1 MTRSSAGDVH
11 RFRALGGSHARAPE
25 GSSSL
30 RTSVASRTSA
40 ARSGSGSSVRG
51 RPEPSRPSRM
61 KKLRARLLEVA
72 AIELE
77 REPRTLRVRHPR
89 LVGSPAAASP
99 HDPELFPRR
108 LGGFREPPPREVE
121 ERVAAAPDGE
131 RDPRRRRERVP
142 PANDLRLEA
151 RSDERGERAH
161 ERRAKRTNDVREER
175 RSLRARPETI
185 LGEEDVP
192 DLRRRREQNARVE
205 QNPDLRTHQRRLGRA
220 GGRTRRRSPGTPNG
234 SGRASPSRAVEL
246 GEYLVGVQSGGGAPL
261 VRGTRPRELGANP
274 LRDGRV
280 RDQRLHR
287 VEPSLDRR
295 EVPRRAKEAQL
306 EEPAPALRRARVE
319 RAEERAAA
327 DRGGGG
333 GEGGPTFPPAAG
345 GAGGARGGERG
356 ERDDRRRRGLARGL
370 PELVEGR
377 DELERPGRGGVDVQ
391 EVFRPRT
398 CRDERARGGVA
409 RVGARGVLEKAE
421 DRRARGEGG
430 EREVRVA
437 RVRGEGRAAARA
449 PRHEVRARGVVCGG
463 GEGGWRER
471 DAREERSGAGVKT
484 RHTAVSASRGAGDG
498 PKCRRGT
505 SASAHECA
513 SANRRRASS
522 SPREAL
528 ARVRIT
534 SGRALCSSHSVA
546 AKDEPVS
553 TFCSRSTLGP
563 PSSSN
568 TATPTSFARFSTTAA
583 TTDAR
588 ARELA
593 RGVQSAHGDAK
604 RAPGRVRGARR

>member
-1 MTRSSAGDVH
+1 MARVDAVE
-11 RFRALGGSHARAPE
+11 RGGRAPLP
-25 GSSSL
+25 GA
-30 RTSVASRTSA
+30 RGIPRPRARGVVQPPNVRRVANQR
-40 ARSGSGSSVRG
+40 RPLGVGVVR
-51 RPEPSRPSRM
+51 PRPSGTEPPVAANE
-61 KKLRARLLEVA
+61 LRARLLEVA

-89 LVGSPAAASP
+89 LVGSPATAPP
-99 HDPELFPRR
+99 HDLELFPRR

-192 DLRRRREQNARVE
+192 DLRRRREQSARVE
-205 QNPDLRTHQRRLGRA
+205 QDPDLRTHQRRLGRA

-246 GEYLVGVQSGGGAPL
+246 REYLVGVQSGGGAPL

-345 GAGGARGGERG
+345 GAGGARGSERG

-409 RVGARGVLEKAE
+409 RVGARGVLEIAE

-463 GEGGWRER
+463 GGGARH
-471 DAREERSGAGVKT
+471 AREERSGAG
-484 RHTAVSASRGAGDG
+484 GACWG
-498 PKCRRGT
+498 
-505 SASAHECA
+505 
-513 SANRRRASS
+513 
-522 SPREAL
+522 
-528 ARVRIT
+528 
-534 SGRALCSSHSVA
+534 
-546 AKDEPVS
+546 
-553 TFCSRSTLGP
+553 
-563 PSSSN
+563 
-568 TATPTSFARFSTTAA
+568 
-583 TTDAR
+583 
-588 ARELA
+588 
-593 RGVQSAHGDAK
+593 
-604 RAPGRVRGARR
+604 